1 MAKVIGFP
9 SSSVCGRRRL
19 SVVGLLFG
27 RLQRSSHRPA
37 PLNPEEWSDRML
49 RDIGLS
55 DQGWTERLPSRQVL
69 PPR

>member
-27 RLQRSSHRPA
+27 RLQRSAHSPA
-37 PLNPEEWSDRML
+37 RLNPEEWSDRML
-49 RDIGLS
+49 KDIGLS
-55 DQGWTERLPSRQVL
+55 DQDRAGMLPSWRYW